1 MYSLNNIQEFEDEN
15 KYLIEQVDCVERPLF
30 VAIKS
35 YNEYYA
41 HLYLMFLKLSQSYY
55 LGNTYK
61 SHNYSFARSRYILEK
76 ELDFKFGYINSK
88 NLIEGIEK
96 EINKNNP
103 VLVLVNLKDIY
114 YSNFFKKKDW
124 IHLFLIRGYDK
135 DKKLFYIMD
144 NIHRT
149 GDNDKILYDFVIQY
163 DTLTAAYNSYCN
175 NINNDF
181 IYYIDSH
188 NSNVNS
194 KNTILPLLLKGI
206 NYYLHTD
213 IKYYLNDENVQKVQ
227 NYGTTDLSKSIIKMD
242 YYREVFFNELS
253 ILLTAFLSPDN
264 NNYNLFNSKEKELV
278 SCWKRK
284 TSLRLFSIRKKKNI
298 LYDDVIEIE
307 KEVRQLL
314 EKITEDLLH
323 KKEKQLGE
331 FQCIKQRLVNNTDKI
346 ISFIDS
352 RTIMFNFNTNKIY
365 NNWFTDESPKVIYEL
380 DLNITNLI
388 FETRIDFVSCG
399 KNSDIIAGIY
409 LKTIKNERYLW
420 GSKSGQKMVFENTGI
435 EAELLNIYNKCSKIN
450 LSINFSND
458 NLYLEYSDSQ
468 NGTNIIERKDISLK
482 ELKEI
487 GIVCKTWNLTNKYLI
502 KFSISKISVDNKIL
516 DM

>member
-1 MYSLNNIQEFEDEN
+1 M
-15 KYLIEQVDCVERPLF
+15 
-30 VAIKS
+30 IK
-35 YNEYYA
+35 
-41 HLYLMFLKLSQSYY
+41 
-55 LGNTYK
+55 
-61 SHNYSFARSRYILEK
+61 
-76 ELDFKFGYINSK
+76 
-88 NLIEGIEK
+88 
-96 EINKNNP
+96 
-103 VLVLVNLKDIY
+103 
-114 YSNFFKKKDW
+114 
-124 IHLFLIRGYDK
+124 GYDK
-135 DKKLFYIMD
+135 EKKLFYIMD

-149 GDNDKILYDFVIQY
+149 GDNDKFLYDFVIQY
-163 DTLTAAYNSYCN
+163 DTLIAAYNSYCN

-181 IYYIDSH
+181 IYYIDSR
-188 NSNVNS
+188 NSNINS
-194 KNTILPLLLKGI
+194 KSTILPLLLKGI
-206 NYYLHTD
+206 NYYLHAD

-227 NYGTTDLSKSIIKMD
+227 NYGITDLSKSIIKID

-253 ILLTAFLSPDN
+253 ILITVFLSSDN
-264 NNYNLFNSKEKELV
+264 NNYNLFNSKKNELI

-284 TSLRLFSIRKKKNI
+284 TSLRLFSIRKNNNI
-298 LYDDVIEIE
+298 SYDDIIEIE
-307 KEVRQLL
+307 KEVRRILA
-314 EKITEDLLH
+314 KITEDLLLG
-323 KKEKQLGE
+323 KEKQLGE
-331 FQCIKQRLVNNTDKI
+331 FQCIKQKVVNNTDKI

-380 DLNITNLI
+380 NSSITNLI
-388 FETRIDFVSCG
+388 FETHIDFVSCG

-409 LKTIKNERYLW
+409 LKTIKNERYIW

-435 EAELLNIYNKCSKIN
+435 EAELLNIYNKCSKIK

-458 NLYLEYSDSQ
+458 NLYLGYNDSQ
-468 NGTNIIERKDISLK
+468 NSTKTIVRKDISSE